1 MIIILLRC
9 ILDMGNI
16 DKSVL
21 KNIYQASKIG
31 IESAEYLFGKVLDRD
46 IKSQLNS
53 YVKQYSN
60 IISQTGNIWFCS
72 SSSAQPN
79 R

>member
-1 MIIILLRC
+1 
-9 ILDMGNI
+9 MGNI

-53 YVKQYSN
+53 YVKQYLN
-60 IISQTGNIWFCS
+60 IIAIS
-72 SSSAQPN
+72 
-79 R
+79 